1 MGALRKPGHREML
14 RDPSSGQMHPSLSLG
29 RALRKPGQGETLRNP
44 SSSQNA
50 SLGAFREGEGNQV
63 KEKPCATQV
72 QVKMHPW
79 VRLGRAKENQVKEKP
94 KWAGIAQTRSR
105 RNPDQAD
112 RLLPGQL
119 KT

>member
-1 MGALRKPGHREML
+1 
-14 RDPSSGQMHPSLSLG
+14 MHPWVRLG
-29 RALRKPGQGETLRNP
+29 RAKE
-44 SSSQNA
+44 
-50 SLGAFREGEGNQV
+50 NQV
-63 KEKPCATQV
+63 KEKPKWAGIAQTRSRRKPCATHV

-79 VRLGRAKENQVKEKP
+79 VRLGRAEENQVKEKP